1 MVQFD
6 VGAEIPPIVVTTIVF
21 CSIQKKFSHIFAT
34 GHKYFLHVE
43 GIILSVI

>member
-1 MVQFD
+1 MVQFN
-6 VGAEIPPIVVTTIVF
+6 VGVERPPAVVTTIVF

-34 GHKYFLHVE
+34 THRYFPHVE